1 MAKVVRTTVLRHHRV
16 LFLDDE
22 IPQSP
27 FVSVSGTVF
36 EVTWGYLLTND
47 REYRR
52 DATLVAVPLD
62 GSLGDEFFVGKDVVP
77 FETAGA

>member
-36 EVTWGYLLTND
+36 EATWAHLLMND
-47 REYRR
+47 GDYRR
-52 DATLVAVPLD
+52 DATLAAVPLD
-62 GSLGDEFFVGKDVVP
+62 GSPGDGFFVDKDVVP
-77 FETAGA
+77 FETADA